1 MNFATI
7 KTACSSCNLRELCL
21 PVGLSQSELEQ
32 LDELVYVHRRC
43 KRNTCLYC
51 VGDRFDA
58 IYAVRTGFFKT
69 CLGHEDG
76 QMQVMGFHMA
86 GEIIGLDG
94 INTDRYTCDAVAL
107 EDSEVCV
114 IPYPRFE
121 EISHQVQALQHHF
134 SKILSREIEQDHRA
148 MLLLGSMR
156 AEERLAA
163 FLLNLSQRFAARGY
177 SANEFN
183 LRMTREE
190 IGSYLGL
197 TLESVSRLFSKF
209 HEDRLLSVRNK
220 QIRITNPHGLQQ
232 LSGHAQGRAA

>member
-7 KTACSSCNLRELCL
+7 KNACSSCNLRELCL
-21 PVGLSQSELEQ
+21 PVGLSPSELEQ
-32 LDELVYVHRRC
+32 LDELVYVRRRV
-43 KRNTCLYC
+43 KRGACLYC
-51 VGDRFDA
+51 ASDRFDA
-58 IYAVRTGFFKT
+58 VYAIHTGFFKT
-69 CLGHEDG
+69 CLGHENG

-94 INTDRYTCDAVAL
+94 INTDRHACDAVAL

-114 IPYPRFE
+114 IPYPRLE
-121 EISHQVQALQHHF
+121 EISRQVQALQHHF
-134 SKILSREIEQDHRA
+134 NKILSREIEQDHRA
-148 MLLLGSMR
+148 MLLLGSTR

-163 FLLNLSQRFAARGY
+163 FLLNLSLRFAARGY
-177 SANEFN
+177 SADEFN

-197 TLESVSRLFSKF
+197 TLETVSRLFSKF
-209 HEDRLLSVRNK
+209 HGDRLLSVRNK

-232 LSGHAQGRAA
+232 LSGQS